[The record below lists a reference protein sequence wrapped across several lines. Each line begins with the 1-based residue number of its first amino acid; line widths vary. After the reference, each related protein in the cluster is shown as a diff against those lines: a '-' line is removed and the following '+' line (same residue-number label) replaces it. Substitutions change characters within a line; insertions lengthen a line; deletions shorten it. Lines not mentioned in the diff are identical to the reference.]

1 MSRPA
6 NQRAAARQAR
16 ALLANRLPG
25 SRRGSVRQHL
35 ARSGHIAQTI
45 WRRWQVGPYQW
56 QLKHLR
62 WYLVERTREYTS
74 STRYRHWLTV
84 RLLIHALDRD
94 GWLERLDGPWVR
106 PNGVR
111 GALQVG
117 RPVLEPSPPANQ
129 GGAT

>member
-1 MSRPA
+1 M
-6 NQRAAARQAR
+6 
-16 ALLANRLPG
+16 
-25 SRRGSVRQHL
+25 RQHL
-35 ARSGHIAQTI
+35 ARSGHIAQTV
-45 WRRWQVGPYQW
+45 WCRWQVGPYQW

-84 RLLIHALDRD
+84 RLLIVALDRD

-117 RPVLEPSPPANQ
+117 RPVLEPSPPSGQ
-129 GGAT
+129 EGAP